1 MNNNVTYINDSDCR
15 FESISD
21 FEDCMLRGGEVLFVW
36 NEKTYSIVHTDK
48 EISIAEANKKETR
61 KLYATAEEALSFLL
75 GDTPLRE
82 VIKQV
87 EVISR
92 TI

>member
-1 MNNNVTYINDSDCR
+1 MNNNITYITDSDCN

-21 FEDCMLRGGEVLFVW
+21 FEDCMIRGGEVLFKW
-36 NEKTYSIVHTDK
+36 NDKTYSITHTEK
-48 EISIAEANKKETR
+48 EISIAEADKKETR
-61 KLYATAEEALSFLL
+61 KLYATADETLSFML

-82 VIKQV
+82 VITQV
-87 EVISR
+87 EVICR